1 MTARAA
7 VRRRGRRG
15 AIALTALAL
24 VAAAR
29 PSPATDEA
37 ETLSVRIL
45 APTAAEVLQGR
56 SQIVAE
62 VSGREPAQI
71 ESVAFFLDR
80 APVCED
86 SAFPYVCIADAGSAT
101 TARQIRVVA
110 TARDGA
116 RAEASVTTR
125 ALVSQFVERVALVE
139 LFVTALDR
147 DNRPA
152 LDLEAG
158 EIEVYDQGR
167 CQELRDFGL
176 VDKPF
181 YIAILLDSSGS
192 MTERGR
198 MAAAQHAAKLFVEQ
212 ALSERDQAA
221 LVEFDDAIL
230 LQQDFTGSK
239 DRLQRAIDATRADGG
254 TALFDAVAAAIT
266 KLAPIRGGRKAI
278 VLLTDGV
285 DTESRNDYDQLLG
298 YARGADVTL
307 YAIGLGIESQ
317 SFIGLFGPH
326 SRGRQSAALQT
337 ARYQLDQLSR
347 ETGGTA
353 TFAADAEEL
362 AAIYARIAAELRNQ
376 YYVTFAPQADP
387 KDRSFHKLEVK
398 TSRPKVELRT
408 RRGYYPDRTRP

>member
-29 PSPATDEA
+29 PSPTADEA
-37 ETLSVRIL
+37 EPLSVRIL

-62 VSGREPAQI
+62 IGGREPVQI
-71 ESVAFFLDR
+71 ESVAFFLDGE
-80 APVCED
+80 AVCED
-86 SAFPYVCIADAGSAT
+86 TAFPYVCITDAGSAT
-101 TARQIRVVA
+101 AARQIRVVA

-147 DNRPA
+147 DNRPV

-158 EIEVYDQGR
+158 EIDVYDQGR
-167 CQELRDFGL
+167 RQELRDFRL

-198 MAAAQHAAKLFVEQ
+198 MAAAQRAAKLFVEQ
-212 ALSERDQAA
+212 ALSEQDQAA

-239 DRLQRAIDATRADGG
+239 DQLQRAIDATRADGG
-254 TALFDAVAAAIT
+254 TAMFDAIAAAIA

-278 VLLTDGV
+278 VVLTDGV
-285 DTESRNDYDQLLG
+285 DTESRNDFDQLLG

-307 YAIGLGIESQ
+307 YAIGLGIERLSL
-317 SFIGLFGPH
+317 IGLFGPRA
-326 SRGRQSAALQT
+326 RGRESAALQT

-376 YYVTFAPQADP
+376 YYATFTPQADP